1 MPTKPANGA
10 SSHANGRVAL
20 RVLGVD
26 PAIAGTTGYGV
37 VELDS
42 GGARAR
48 MLRLGHLRFPARA
61 SFSARLREIHRV
73 IAELVEEFAP
83 DAVAVESVFTA
94 LNMRTALK
102 LAEVRGVILLA
113 AAQADIPAHS
123 YSPREVKASISGFG
137 GASKQQMQQMVK
149 AQLGLRQ
156 QPEPS
161 DAADALA
168 VALCHAHAAR
178 AAERFAQSAAL
189 NSVAAR
195 ANGTGRAKAASRSHA
210 AFARISNQR

>member
-1 MPTKPANGA
+1 MPAKSANGA
-10 SSHANGRVAL
+10 NHHVNGHIVL

-26 PAIAGTTGYGV
+26 PAVAGATGYGV

-42 GGARAR
+42 RCAR

-61 SFSARLREIHRV
+61 SFAARLREIHRI
-73 IAELVEEFAP
+73 IAELVEEFTP

-149 AQLGLRQ
+149 AQLGLREL
-156 QPEPS
+156 PEPS

-178 AAERFAQSAAL
+178 GAERFARSASTLADGRM
-189 NSVAAR
+189 NAAR
-195 ANGTGRAKAASRSHA
+195 STRPASR
-210 AFARISNQR
+210 IST

>member
-1 MPTKPANGA
+1 
-10 SSHANGRVAL
+10 
-20 RVLGVD
+20 
-26 PAIAGTTGYGV
+26 
-37 VELDS
+37 
-42 GGARAR
+42 

-61 SFSARLREIHRV
+61 SFSSRLREIHRM
-73 IAELVEEFAP
+73 IAELLEEFSP
-83 DAVAVESVFTA
+83 DAIAVESVFTA

-137 GASKQQMQQMVK
+137 GASKLQMQQMVK
-149 AQLGLRQ
+149 AQLGLRDT
-156 QPEPS
+156 PEPT

-178 AAERFAQSAAL
+178 AAERLSRSASLAPV
-189 NSVAAR
+189 NAR
-195 ANGTGRAKAASRSHA
+195 ANGAVRARTASRSHIA
-210 AFARISNQR
+210 LARITN

>member
-1 MPTKPANGA
+1 MPAKSENGA
-10 SSHANGRVAL
+10 NSHGNGRMAL

-26 PAIAGTTGYGV
+26 PAVAGATGYGV

-42 GGARAR
+42 GGAGAR

-61 SFSARLREIHRV
+61 SFSARLREIHRM

-83 DAVAVESVFTA
+83 DAVAVESVFTS

-156 QPEPS
+156 QPEPA

-168 VALCHAHAAR
+168 VALCHAHAAQ
-178 AAERFAQSAAL
+178 AAERFARSAAL
-189 NSVAAR
+189 DSTGGR
-195 ANGTGRAKAASRSHA
+195 ANGTSRTRASSRSHA
-210 AFARISNQR
+210 AFARILNQ